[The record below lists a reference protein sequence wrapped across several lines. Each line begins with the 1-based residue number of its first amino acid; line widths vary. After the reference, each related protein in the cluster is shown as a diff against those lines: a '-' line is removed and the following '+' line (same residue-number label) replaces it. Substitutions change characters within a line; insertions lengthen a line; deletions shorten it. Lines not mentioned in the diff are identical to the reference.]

1 MVDTYAKCISIQA
14 GMSGGEVATN
24 AISHSFASMAVFVPG
39 MVRTFADAN
48 YKTTHGGDA
57 TGCVRK

>member
-1 MVDTYAKCISIQA
+1 MIDTYAKCNSIHA

-24 AISHSFASMAVFVPG
+24 AISHPSASRAVFVPEI
-39 MVRTFADAN
+39 VCTFAATKN
-48 YKTTHGGDA
+48 KTTHGGDA

>member
-1 MVDTYAKCISIQA
+1 MVDTYAKCISIHA

-24 AISHSFASMAVFVPG
+24 AISHPSASRAVFVPEI
-39 MVRTFADAN
+39 VCTFSDAN